1 MAEDIEAQLL
11 ERIVKS
17 PWFAIQCGESTDVEN
32 KAVLLLFARYLHDE
46 HSHED
51 ILCTLFLPK
60 TPQPQNYLSL

>member
-17 PWFAIQCGESTDVEN
+17 PWFAIHCDESTDVEN

-51 ILCTLFLPK
+51 I
-60 TPQPQNYLSL
+60 